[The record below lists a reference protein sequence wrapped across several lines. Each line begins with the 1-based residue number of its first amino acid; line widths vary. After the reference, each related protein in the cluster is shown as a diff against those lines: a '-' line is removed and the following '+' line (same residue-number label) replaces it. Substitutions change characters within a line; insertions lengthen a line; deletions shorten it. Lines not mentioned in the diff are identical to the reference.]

1 MRFTAFVGRICG
13 KIERPS
19 ARYLAPTLHG
29 IGNKGQHDTAIRD
42 KQLQVRQTG
51 SIANQIDVFATLAIW
66 CKG

>member
-13 KIERPS
+13 KVVRPP
-19 ARYLAPTLHG
+19 ARNLAPTLHRF
-29 IGNKGQHDTAIRD
+29 GNKGQHDTAIRD

-51 SIANQIDVFATLAIW
+51 SIANQLDVFATLAIW